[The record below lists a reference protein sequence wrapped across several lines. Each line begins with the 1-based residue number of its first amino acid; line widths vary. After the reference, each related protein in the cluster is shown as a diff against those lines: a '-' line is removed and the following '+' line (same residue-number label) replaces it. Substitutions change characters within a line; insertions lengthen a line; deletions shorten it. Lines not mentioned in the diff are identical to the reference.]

1 MGHAVKVKNVIIGEG
16 IPKIAV
22 PIVGRTDDEIISEA
36 KGLEKIKFDIVEW
49 RIDFYKE
56 VTDIEKVK
64 SVLKE
69 LRKLLRE
76 TPILFTFRSKKEGGE
91 AHISKEYY
99 VKLNCEA
106 AKTKEVDLID
116 VELFTGDE
124 YIKEIV
130 EEAHNNDVKVVIS
143 NHDFYKTPDKEEIIS
158 RLVRMKELNAD
169 IPKIAVM
176 PQSESDVLTLLCA
189 TNEMKEKYSD
199 IPIITMSMA
208 GMGLIS
214 RIAGEFFGSALTFG
228 AADKASAPGQIR
240 AEDLYNVL
248 QVLHK
253 NK

>member
-189 TNEMKEKYSD
+189 TNEMKEKYRN

-240 AEDLYNVL
+240 AEELYNVL
-248 QVLHK
+248 QILHK

>member
-91 AHISKEYY
+91 AHIYKEYY

>member
-1 MGHAVKVKNVIIGEG
+1 MGQGVKVKNVIIGEG

-240 AEDLYNVL
+240 AEELYNVL
-248 QVLHK
+248 QILHK

>member
-36 KGLEKIKFDIVEW
+36 KGLEKIKFDIVGW